1 MKILLIVLALMPATG
16 VFAGDWNLAELAR
29 QFAGVSQSRSAFVE
43 HKSSAL
49 LSEDLVTRGMLFYQA
64 PDRLTKQ
71 INEPEKATWFIFGEE
86 VILERPGKRQKRF
99 SIDAHPALRPLATS
113 IRSLLAGQV
122 EALESYYNTR
132 LSGSETNWEL
142 VLTPKQASLQAYIES
157 ITIQGAENHLKR
169 VITRNAN
176 GDQTDMQVF
185 DEAGRKQP

>member
-1 MKILLIVLALMPATG
+1 MKALLIILALTPATG

-43 HKSSAL
+43 HTSSAL
-49 LSEDLVTRGMLFYQA
+49 LNENLVTRGMLFYQA

-86 VILERPGKRQKRF
+86 VILERPGKQQKRF

-122 EALESYYNTR
+122 EALENFYNTR
-132 LSGSETNWEL
+132 LSGTETDWKL
-142 VLTPKQASLQAYIES
+142 VLTPREDALKAFIQS
-157 ITIQGAENHLKR
+157 ITIQGVKNHLKR
-169 VITRNAN
+169 VVTLNTN
-176 GDQTDMQVF
+176 GDQTDMQVM
-185 DEAGRKQP
+185 DSADPNPQ